1 MAADDSL
8 QLAVVVQNLAPA
20 RPVALSVA
28 GRTRHLRNAQSY
40 EHLAHDAVGVRL
52 LSQRVCADDN
62 S

>member
-1 MAADDSL
+1 MAADDPL

-28 GRTRHLRNAQSY
+28 ERTRHFGAKPH
-40 EHLAHDAVGVRL
+40 EHLVQDAVGVRL